1 MDDERKKPHRK
12 GGPKSSAAG
21 RGGDRPRPSG
31 KAGFAG
37 KPRAEGGKKPF
48 RARREDAGEANAERP
63 QRDFKRDDRPRETGG
78 NTRPG
83 HIERTERTGDAAPS
97 GRGGERPRPSGKAG
111 FAGKPRAEGG
121 KKPFRPRRDDVG
133 EARAE
138 RPQRD
143 FKRDDRPRDSG
154 NSRPGRFE
162 RSERTGDGAP
172 SGRGERPFRAG
183 AEGKPYGKR
192 PQRDGEPSTGGRHFK
207 RGDRPQGDRRPK
219 FADHGDRKPFARGSD
234 AAGAGEEGE
243 RIAKRLARVGIAS
256 RRDAEELI
264 AAGRIRVNGKVLSSP
279 AFNVSPGDTV
289 ELDGTAIPP
298 IERTRLFLFHK
309 PAGLVTTNRDPEGR
323 RTVFDVL
330 PKESKRSR

>member
-12 GGPKSSAAG
+12 GGRNLLPPGAVAIA
-21 RGGDRPRPSG
+21 RDLRERR
-31 KAGFAG
+31 GFAG

-63 QRDFKRDDRPRETGG
+63 QRDFKRDDRPRETAATRGRGALSAPNGPVTGPIRARWRTPATFGKGG
-78 NTRPG
+78 ICRKTTRRGRQEAVSTTPRRRRGESGASSADFKRDDRPRDGGDKRPG
-83 HIERTERTGDAAPS
+83 RFERTGDAAPS
-97 GRGGERPRPSGKAG
+97 GRGRQAVSG
-111 FAGKPRAEGG
+111 AEGG
-121 KKPFRPRRDDVG
+121 KKPFQPRRDDAG

-192 PQRDGEPSTGGRHFK
+192 PQRDGEAVH
-207 RGDRPQGDRRPK
+207 
-219 FADHGDRKPFARGSD
+219 
-234 AAGAGEEGE
+234 
-243 RIAKRLARVGIAS
+243 
-256 RRDAEELI
+256 
-264 AAGRIRVNGKVLSSP
+264 
-279 AFNVSPGDTV
+279 
-289 ELDGTAIPP
+289 
-298 IERTRLFLFHK
+298 
-309 PAGLVTTNRDPEGR
+309 R
-323 RTVFDVL
+323 RTSF
-330 PKESKRSR
+330 